1 MFSRRLKKSLFSPA
15 QPRRAETLLSPGG
28 VFASFRPSTS
38 PRVYASALHALRPC
52 WSAFLSLLPGV
63 LLSSQTCG
71 PSKFCRAETVSPQP
85 QPVRG
90 HAMLALLCF
99 LAVIGLQAGC
109 VTINLIEPSGPVQ
122 EVQLSG
128 TGQGKV
134 LLLDLSGV
142 ISSQDKDGLVP
153 QPNMLATFREELT
166 RASKDDKIKALV
178 VRINSP
184 GGTVTASDIL
194 YHELRDFKTKRK
206 VPVIAS
212 MMDVAA
218 SGGYYLAMAAD
229 SIVVHPSTVT
239 GSIGVIMLTVNARG
253 LLEKV
258 GVEANA
264 ITSGPRKDM
273 GSPFRVMTAEERGI
287 FQSVIDSFYHRFLAV
302 VQEGRPNLSAD
313 QIKKLADGRIY
324 SGDQAREAGLIDEI
338 GYLDDAIEMAKKKAG
353 LTEAR
358 VVTYGRRGE
367 YQNNI
372 YSRLFGMSSGI
383 TGLVNLDLLSMVRG
397 GTPQFMYLWMP

>member
-1 MFSRRLKKSLFSPA
+1 M
-15 QPRRAETLLSPGG
+15 
-28 VFASFRPSTS
+28 FRP
-38 PRVYASALHALRPC
+38 Y
-52 WSAFLSLLPGV
+52 
-63 LLSSQTCG
+63 
-71 PSKFCRAETVSPQP
+71 
-85 QPVRG
+85 
-90 HAMLALLCF
+90 AMLGRLCLL
-99 LAVIGLQAGC
+99 AAIVLQASC
-109 VTINLIEPSGPVQ
+109 LTINLPGPPGPVK
-122 EVQLSG
+122 ETEL
-128 TGQGKV
+128 TGKGDGKV
-134 LLLDLSGV
+134 LLLELSGV
-142 ISSQDKDGLVP
+142 ISSQDKEGIIP
-153 QPNMLATFREELT
+153 QPSMLAMFKEELT
-166 RASKDDKIKALV
+166 RAAKDDKIKAVV

-194 YHELRDFKTKRK
+194 YHELREFKTKKK

-229 SIVVHPSTVT
+229 SILVHPSTVT

-258 GVEANA
+258 GVEASA

-287 FQSVIDSFYHRFLAV
+287 FQGVIDSFYQRFLVV

-324 SGDQAREAGLIDEI
+324 SGDQAKAAGLIDEI

-358 VVTYGRRGE
+358 VVTYGRPGE

-372 YSRLFGMSSGI
+372 YSRVFGGNPSI
-383 TGLVNLDLLSMVRG
+383 TGLVNFDLLSMVRG

>member
-1 MFSRRLKKSLFSPA
+1 MNSVYPILVRLC
-15 QPRRAETLLSPGG
+15 LL
-28 VFASFRPSTS
+28 A
-38 PRVYASALHALRPC
+38 
-52 WSAFLSLLPGV
+52 
-63 LLSSQTCG
+63 
-71 PSKFCRAETVSPQP
+71 
-85 QPVRG
+85 
-90 HAMLALLCF
+90 
-99 LAVIGLQAGC
+99 AVGLQAGC
-109 VTINLIEPSGPVQ
+109 MTVNLIEPAGPVK
-122 EVQLSG
+122 EMELSG
-128 TGQGKV
+128 TGDGKV

-142 ISSQDKDGLVP
+142 ISSQDKEGIIP
-153 QPNMLATFREELT
+153 QPNMLATFKEELT
-166 RASKDDKIKALV
+166 RASKDDKIKAVV

-194 YHELRDFKTKRK
+194 YHELREFKAKKK

-218 SGGYYLAMAAD
+218 SGGYYLAMATD
-229 SIVVHPSTVT
+229 SILVHPSTVT

-302 VQEGRPNLSAD
+302 VQEGRPNLSAE

-324 SGDQAREAGLIDEI
+324 SGDQAKAAGLS
-338 GYLDDAIEMAKKKAG
+338 
-353 LTEAR
+353 TR
-358 VVTYGRRGE
+358 
-367 YQNNI
+367 
-372 YSRLFGMSSGI
+372 SGI
-383 TGLVNLDLLSMVRG
+383 SMTRSNWPKRRRV
-397 GTPQFMYLWMP
+397 